1 MLKLRYYQTDALK
14 ALHNYLSKEN
24 HGNPLIVMPTGSGK
38 SLIIA
43 KIISDFKQK
52 HVLCLA
58 HRTELIDQNYR
69 ELSALE
75 PNLDISVYAAG
86 LDRKELEHKAI
97 ISSVQSF
104 YFIPEIDLPWIDKLI
119 VDECHLIPKAENTQ
133 YLKVIRRLQ
142 KINPHLII
150 VGLSA
155 TPYRFDSGILI
166 EGENKIFND
175 ICYEISV
182 SELVEKG
189 FLAPLIVKAR
199 DRLDLSKIKKIAG
212 DYSQKELEEKLGVE
226 ALVDKTVQDIIKNA
240 GDKYNSWLI
249 FAVGMKHLNLISASL
264 EKYGI
269 SHRVIHAQL
278 SNSQRAENIA
288 LFKEKKIR
296 AIVNI
301 DVLTTGFNAP
311 NIDLIASLRPT
322 QSCGL
327 YVQMMG
333 RGSRNAKGKTDCLIL
348 DYANNILN
356 HGPIDAIKII
366 KTPKGSFLQKDKLW
380 QKDCRNC
387 GSIMRVTQVECKNCG
402 TTHIVQDRKID
413 HNFNASEE
421 SILSGNPTWL
431 DVQHIDYR
439 LMQKK
444 GHEYLQLVYYH
455 PDCSS
460 TIIDFYPRFQ
470 DGLNFQESEK
480 DRQEFMQ
487 WYSEVWDISTG
498 YKFHLPSW
506 KSIKY
511 VQEIMDTLDK
521 PYVSHGGRK
530 IAWLTR
536 EPKSIL
542 VMKKA
547 ISHYNRIILA
557 QDFDNFHGEEKILR
571 NIPRGENFIKIKK
584 YTPPRG
590 LISDEE
596 AEKIIKKYNEGYT
609 LSDSVKE
616 LFPDNINYEEIF
628 NNAKSIVYK
637 RGKNERRSRKYLSVF
652 PISQE
657 EWIKINFFRKFK
669 ECYYIPPKG
678 KGCWLAYSSKVRKR
692 VPFKVYKSYQP
703 RIINIEI
710 ISYVLKFGPINNDES
725 VTSECGNKTCINPD
739 HLKIINKKAKGTEHG
754 LEEKTKKEIIDLYN
768 EGYRV
773 SHAIKKVLN
782 LKGGDKKYISCY
794 DCIHNIVNGKSGK
807 HFALISKKEWRKKNM
822 QIDSS
827 TS

>member
-278 SNSQRAENIA
+278 SNSQRAKNIA

-296 AIVNI
+296 AI
-301 DVLTTGFNAP
+301 
-311 NIDLIASLRPT
+311 
-322 QSCGL
+322 
-327 YVQMMG
+327 
-333 RGSRNAKGKTDCLIL
+333 
-348 DYANNILN
+348 
-356 HGPIDAIKII
+356 
-366 KTPKGSFLQKDKLW
+366 
-380 QKDCRNC
+380 
-387 GSIMRVTQVECKNCG
+387 
-402 TTHIVQDRKID
+402 
-413 HNFNASEE
+413 
-421 SILSGNPTWL
+421 
-431 DVQHIDYR
+431 
-439 LMQKK
+439 
-444 GHEYLQLVYYH
+444 
-455 PDCSS
+455 
-460 TIIDFYPRFQ
+460 
-470 DGLNFQESEK
+470 
-480 DRQEFMQ
+480 
-487 WYSEVWDISTG
+487 
-498 YKFHLPSW
+498 
-506 KSIKY
+506 
-511 VQEIMDTLDK
+511 
-521 PYVSHGGRK
+521 
-530 IAWLTR
+530 
-536 EPKSIL
+536 
-542 VMKKA
+542 
-547 ISHYNRIILA
+547 
-557 QDFDNFHGEEKILR
+557 
-571 NIPRGENFIKIKK
+571 
-584 YTPPRG
+584 
-590 LISDEE
+590 
-596 AEKIIKKYNEGYT
+596 
-609 LSDSVKE
+609 
-616 LFPDNINYEEIF
+616 
-628 NNAKSIVYK
+628 
-637 RGKNERRSRKYLSVF
+637 SVF

-782 LKGGDKKYISCY
+782 LKGGDKIYISCY